1 MASGDPRFARGRG
14 ANHRSCRTGKTFA
27 PRRMNAYDPS
37 TMPEISPALYRAG
50 EGEPL
55 VLIHGFTATW
65 RCWLPVLGELVPR
78 FEVIAPTLH
87 GHDGGTELPAHDEPH
102 SIARAADFLE
112 EHLDALGV
120 GTAHLAG
127 NSLGGA
133 LALELAKRGRARSV
147 VGISPAGGAR
157 PGDTAASKRV
167 IKVFTRMQ
175 TTTSKSLNFLPKVM
189 ARPGLR
195 RLALRDV
202 MTRGHQVPA
211 AEAVAL
217 ARSSV
222 RCAIVEDVYA
232 VLRAGD
238 AHLHDLDKIDVPVLI
253 TWGDKDRIL
262 PIDSHSPRL
271 REEIRGVEFR
281 VTPGLGHT
289 PMWDDP
295 GLIASTIADFAAK
308 AAASAPTAP
317 AATPAPAAA

>member
-1 MASGDPRFARGRG
+1 
-14 ANHRSCRTGKTFA
+14 
-27 PRRMNAYDPS
+27 
-37 TMPEISPALYRAG
+37 MPEPAISPALYRAG

-65 RCWLPVLGELVPR
+65 RCWLPVLAELVPR

-87 GHDGGTELPAHDEPH
+87 GHDGGTPMPPRDQPF
-102 SIARAADFLE
+102 SIARAADLLE

-120 GTAHLAG
+120 GSAHLAG
-127 NSLGGA
+127 NSMGGA

-147 VGISPAGGAR
+147 VGVSPAGGLR
-157 PGDTAASKRV
+157 PGDDAAARQI

-175 TTTSKSLNFLPKVM
+175 KTTSKSLNFLPKVM

-211 AEAVAL
+211 AEAIAL

-222 RCAIVEDVYA
+222 RCEIVEDVYA
-232 VLRAGD
+232 VLRAGE
-238 AHLHDLDKIDVPVLI
+238 ASLHDLQKIDVPVLI

-262 PIDSHSPRL
+262 PIGVHSPRL
-271 REEIRGVEFR
+271 REEIGGVEFR

-295 GLIASTIADFAAK
+295 GLIATAIGDFAAR
-308 AAASAPTAP
+308 
-317 AATPAPAAA
+317 AATRTPASAPAAA

>member
-1 MASGDPRFARGRG
+1 MTEP
-14 ANHRSCRTGKTFA
+14 T
-27 PRRMNAYDPS
+27 
-37 TMPEISPALYRAG
+37 ISPALYRAG

-65 RCWLPVLGELVPR
+65 RCWLPVLAELVPR

-87 GHDGGTELPAHDEPH
+87 GHDGGTELPAHDTPH
-102 SIARAADFLE
+102 TIARAADFLE

-120 GTAHLAG
+120 GTAHLVG
-127 NSLGGA
+127 NSMGGA

-147 VGISPAGGAR
+147 VGISPAGGLR
-157 PGDTAASKRV
+157 PGDAAAADQI

-175 TTTSKSLNFLPKVM
+175 TTTRKSVKFLPKVM

-211 AEAVAL
+211 AEAVGL
-217 ARSSV
+217 ARSSLN
-222 RCAIVEDVYA
+222 CAIVEDVYA

-238 AHLHDLDKIDVPVLI
+238 AALHDLQTIDVPVLV

-262 PIDSHSPRL
+262 PIDVHSPRL
-271 REEIRGVEFR
+271 REQIPGIEFR

-295 GLIASTIADFAAK
+295 GLIASAIADFATRH
-308 AAASAPTAP
+308 AAPAPT
-317 AATPAPAAA
+317 PAAA

>member
-1 MASGDPRFARGRG
+1 
-14 ANHRSCRTGKTFA
+14 
-27 PRRMNAYDPS
+27 
-37 TMPEISPALYRAG
+37 MPEISPALYRAG

-87 GHDGGTELPAHDEPH
+87 GHDGGSPLPPSEHPH
-102 SIARAADFLE
+102 SIAVAADYLE
-112 EHLDALGV
+112 QHLDELGV

-147 VGISPAGGAR
+147 VGISPAGGMR
-157 PGDTAASKRV
+157 PGDSKAALRV

-175 TTTSKSLNFLPKVM
+175 TTTTKSLKILPKVM

-222 RCAIVEDVYA
+222 RTAIVEDVYT
-232 VLRAGD
+232 VLRNGE
-238 AHLHDLDKIDVPVLI
+238 AHVTDLDRIDVPVLV
-253 TWGDKDRIL
+253 TWGSKDRIL
-262 PIDSHSPRL
+262 PMEQHAPRL
-271 REEIRGVEFR
+271 REELRGIEFR
-281 VTPGLGHT
+281 VHPGIGHT

-295 GLIASTIADFAAK
+295 GLIATTIGDWAS
-308 AAASAPTAP
+308 AASTTPQAP
-317 AATPAPAAA
+317 ARAAGDPEAATA

>member
-1 MASGDPRFARGRG
+1 
-14 ANHRSCRTGKTFA
+14 
-27 PRRMNAYDPS
+27 
-37 TMPEISPALYRAG
+37 MPEISPALYRAG

-87 GHDGGTELPAHDEPH
+87 GHDGGASLPAHEEPH

-120 GTAHLAG
+120 GSAHLAG

-147 VGISPAGGAR
+147 VGISPAGGLR
-157 PGDTAASKRV
+157 PGDTAAANKV
-167 IKVFTRMQ
+167 IKVFSRMQ
-175 TTTSKSLNFLPKVM
+175 KTTERSLPLLPKVM

-202 MTRGHQVPA
+202 MARGHQVPA
-211 AEAVAL
+211 AEAVGL

-222 RCAIVEDVYA
+222 NCAIVEDVYA
-232 VLRAGD
+232 VLRSGEAGV
-238 AHLHDLDKIDVPVLI
+238 HDLDQIKAPVLI
-253 TWGDKDRIL
+253 TWGSKDRIL
-262 PIDSHSPRL
+262 PMETHAPRL
-271 REEIRGVEFR
+271 RAEIPGVEFR
-281 VTPGLGHT
+281 VHEGIGHT

-295 GLIASTIADFAAK
+295 GLIATTIGDFAAQH
-308 AAASAPTAP
+308 ASAPA
-317 AATPAPAAA
+317 PAPAAGDPEAAATAA

>member
-1 MASGDPRFARGRG
+1 V
-14 ANHRSCRTGKTFA
+14 
-27 PRRMNAYDPS
+27 NAYDPT

-65 RCWLPVLGELVPR
+65 RCWLPLLGELVPR

-87 GHDGGTELPAHDEPH
+87 GHDGGSPLPPSEHPH

-112 EHLDALGV
+112 QHLDELGV
-120 GTAHLAG
+120 GSAHLAG

-147 VGISPAGGAR
+147 VGISPAGGLR
-157 PGDTAASKRV
+157 LGDEAAAKQI
-167 IKVFTRMQ
+167 IKVFSRMQ
-175 TTTSKSLNFLPKVM
+175 KTTTKSLKILPKVM

-211 AEAVAL
+211 AEAVGL

-222 RCAIVEDVYA
+222 RCEIVEDVYA
-232 VLRAGD
+232 VLRRGEAS
-238 AHLHDLDKIDVPVLI
+238 LLDLDKIDVPVLV

-262 PIDSHSPRL
+262 PLPVHSPRL
-271 REEIRGVEFR
+271 REEIRGIEFR
-281 VTPGLGHT
+281 VTPGVGHT

-295 GLIASTIADFAAK
+295 GLFATTIGDFAER
-308 AAASAPTAP
+308 
-317 AATPAPAAA
+317 AATTRPATRTDGAGDPAAAATA

>member
-1 MASGDPRFARGRG
+1 
-14 ANHRSCRTGKTFA
+14 
-27 PRRMNAYDPS
+27 
-37 TMPEISPALYRAG
+37 MPEISPALYRAG

-87 GHDGGTELPAHDEPH
+87 GHDGGAPLPKSDHPH
-102 SIARAADFLE
+102 SIPRAADYLE
-112 EHLDALGV
+112 EHLDNLGV

-147 VGISPAGGAR
+147 VGISPAGGIR
-157 PGDTAASKRV
+157 PGDTAAALKV
-167 IKVFTRMQ
+167 VKVFSRMQ
-175 TTTSKSLNFLPKVM
+175 TTTTRSLKILPKVM

-211 AEAVAL
+211 AEAIGL
-217 ARSSV
+217 AQSSV
-222 RCAIVEDVYA
+222 RCEIVEDVYA
-232 VLRAGD
+232 VLRNGES
-238 AHLHDLDKIDVPVLI
+238 HINDLDQIDVPTLI
-253 TWGDKDRIL
+253 TWGSKDRIL
-262 PIDSHSPRL
+262 PVGSFSPRL

-281 VTPGLGHT
+281 VHPGVGHT

-295 GLIASTIADFAAK
+295 GLIAATIGDW
-308 AAASAPTAP
+308 AAAHASTPQA
-317 AATPAPAAA
+317 PAPAVGDPAAAATA

>member
-1 MASGDPRFARGRG
+1 
-14 ANHRSCRTGKTFA
+14 
-27 PRRMNAYDPS
+27 
-37 TMPEISPALYRAG
+37 MPEISPALYRAG

-65 RCWLPVLGELVPR
+65 RCWLPVLAELVPR

-87 GHDGGTELPAHDEPH
+87 GHDGGPALPASETPH

-112 EHLDALGV
+112 RHLDELGV

-147 VGISPAGGAR
+147 VGISPAGGMRAD
-157 PGDTAASKRV
+157 DTAAAQKV

-175 TTTSKSLNFLPKVM
+175 TTTTKSLKFLPRVM

-211 AEAVAL
+211 AEALGL
-217 ARSSV
+217 AQSSV
-222 RCAIVEDVYA
+222 RTAIVEDVYA
-232 VLRAGD
+232 VLRAGE
-238 AHLHDLDKIDVPVLI
+238 AHVRDLDRIDVPVLI
-253 TWGDKDRIL
+253 TWSDHDRIL
-262 PIDSHSPRL
+262 PMEAHSPRL
-271 REEIRGVEFR
+271 RAEIKGVEFR
-281 VTPGLGHT
+281 VTPGVGHT

-295 GLIASTIADFAAK
+295 GLFATTIGDFAAR
-308 AAASAPTAP
+308 
-317 AATPAPAAA
+317 AATTPQAPAPAAGDPAAAATAA

>member
-1 MASGDPRFARGRG
+1 
-14 ANHRSCRTGKTFA
+14 
-27 PRRMNAYDPS
+27 
-37 TMPEISPALYRAG
+37 MPEISPALYRAG

-65 RCWLPVLGELVPR
+65 RCWLPVLGRLVPR

-87 GHDGGTELPAHDEPH
+87 GHDGGSPLPASEHPH
-102 SIARAADFLE
+102 SIAVAADYLE
-112 EHLDALGV
+112 QHLDQLGV
-120 GTAHLAG
+120 GTAHFAG

-147 VGISPAGGAR
+147 VGISPAGGMR
-157 PGDTAASKRV
+157 PGDDATAKKV
-167 IKVFTRMQ
+167 IKVFSRMQ
-175 TTTSKSLNFLPKVM
+175 MTTSKSLGILPKVM

-211 AEAVAL
+211 AEAVGL

-232 VLRAGD
+232 VLRAGEGS
-238 AHLHDLDKIDVPVLI
+238 LKDLDRIDVPVLI
-253 TWGDKDRIL
+253 TWGTKDRIL
-262 PIDSHSPRL
+262 PMESHAPRL
-271 REEIRGVEFR
+271 REEIKGLEFR
-281 VTPGLGHT
+281 VHPGIGHT

-295 GLIASTIADFAAK
+295 GLIATTIGDFAAR
-308 AAASAPTAP
+308 AATTPQAPASAAGD
-317 AATPAPAAA
+317 PAAAAAV

>member
-1 MASGDPRFARGRG
+1 
-14 ANHRSCRTGKTFA
+14 
-27 PRRMNAYDPS
+27 
-37 TMPEISPALYRAG
+37 MPEISPALYRAG

-87 GHDGGTELPAHDEPH
+87 GHDGGSPLPPSEHPH
-102 SIARAADFLE
+102 SIAVAADYLE
-112 EHLDALGV
+112 QHLDALGV

-147 VGISPAGGAR
+147 VGISPAGGMR
-157 PGDTAASKRV
+157 PGDAAAAQRV
-167 IKVFTRMQ
+167 IKVFSRMQ
-175 TTTSKSLNFLPKVM
+175 MTTSKSLGLLPKVM

-211 AEAVAL
+211 AEAIGL

-232 VLRAGD
+232 VLRSGENYVR
-238 AHLHDLDKIDVPVLI
+238 DLDRIDVPALI

-262 PIDSHSPRL
+262 PMESHAPRL
-271 REEIRGVEFR
+271 REEIKGLEFR
-281 VTPGLGHT
+281 VHPGIGHT

-295 GLIASTIADFAAK
+295 GLIATTIGDFAARH
-308 AAASAPTAP
+308 
-317 AATPAPAAA
+317 ATTPQAPAPAAGDPAAAAAA

>member
-1 MASGDPRFARGRG
+1 
-14 ANHRSCRTGKTFA
+14 
-27 PRRMNAYDPS
+27 
-37 TMPEISPALYRAG
+37 MPEPTISPALYRAG

-65 RCWLPVLGELVPR
+65 RCWLPVLAELVPR

-87 GHDGGTELPAHDEPH
+87 GHDGGTPMPPH
-102 SIARAADFLE
+102 KDPFSIARAADLLE
-112 EHLDALGV
+112 EHLDSLGV
-120 GTAHLAG
+120 GSAHLAG
-127 NSLGGA
+127 NSMGGA

-147 VGISPAGGAR
+147 VGISPAGGLR
-157 PGDTAASKRV
+157 PGDDAAAKQI
-167 IKVFTRMQ
+167 IKVFSRMQ
-175 TTTSKSLNFLPKVM
+175 TTTSKSIKFLPKVM

-211 AEAVAL
+211 AEALGL
-217 ARSSV
+217 AYSSV

-232 VLRAGD
+232 VLRAGE
-238 AHLHDLDKIDVPVLI
+238 ASVHDLGAIDVPVLV

-262 PIDSHSPRL
+262 PIDVHSPRL
-271 REEIRGVEFR
+271 REEIRGIEFR

-295 GLIASTIADFAAK
+295 GLIAATIGDFAAR
-308 AAASAPTAP
+308 AAATGRAGTVS
-317 AATPAPAAA
+317 AAA

>member
-1 MASGDPRFARGRG
+1 
-14 ANHRSCRTGKTFA
+14 
-27 PRRMNAYDPS
+27 
-37 TMPEISPALYRAG
+37 MPEPTISPALYRAG

-87 GHDGGTELPAHDEPH
+87 GHDGGTPVPRGGQPFG
-102 SIARAADFLE
+102 IARAADHLE

-120 GTAHLAG
+120 GTAHLVG
-127 NSLGGA
+127 NSMGGA
-133 LALELAKRGRARSV
+133 LAFELAKRGRARSV
-147 VGISPAGGAR
+147 LGISPAGGMR
-157 PGDTAASKRV
+157 PGDQAAAQQV

-175 TTTSKSLNFLPKVM
+175 KTTSKSLGLLPKVM

-211 AEAVAL
+211 AEAVGL

-222 RCAIVEDVYA
+222 RCDVVEDVYA
-232 VLRAGD
+232 VLRSGEASV
-238 AHLHDLDKIDVPVLI
+238 LELDKIDVPVLI
-253 TWGDKDRIL
+253 TWAPKDRIL
-262 PIDSHSPRL
+262 PIAAHSPRL

-281 VTPGLGHT
+281 VTPGVGHT

-295 GLIASTIADFAAK
+295 GLFATTIADFVTQVATGTRT
-308 AAASAPTAP
+308 ASGVGLSVA
-317 AATPAPAAA
+317 